1 MSKNNMLILCIG
13 FWSTFL
19 FAPEIV
25 LYRHPANV
33 VPVVSAYEL
42 PLDYRVSLETKCD
55 LRISNWYITRRGYIA
70 STKEYLLDRA
80 IRLAVSGNE
89 MAFKKLI
96 TSNPDLFPLR
106 GGLKVQLQK
115 SSWPGK
121 VKIRPENSDLSIW
134 TIKEAIE

>member
-1 MSKNNMLILCIG
+1 MRKNNILILCIG
-13 FWSTFL
+13 FWTTFL

-25 LYRHPANV
+25 LYKYPANE
-33 VPVVSAYEL
+33 VPVVNAYEL
-42 PLDYRVSLETKCD
+42 PLDYRVSLESKGD
-55 LRISNWYITRRGYIA
+55 LRISNWYITKRGYIA
-70 STKEYLLDRA
+70 STKEVLLDRA
-80 IRLAVSGNE
+80 IRLAVSGDE

-121 VKIRPENSDLSIW
+121 VKIRPENSELSIW